1 MVKARANCAG
11 LLAVSEAAGAVLR
24 SAAEGGVLPV
34 QPEALFES
42 ALRLPH
48 GTND

>member
-1 MVKARANCAG
+1 MVLSG
-11 LLAVSEAAGAVLR
+11 DGGAVLR
-24 SAAEGGVLPV
+24 SAAEGDVAG
-34 QPEALFES
+34 QPEALYES